1 MTDWKFDGTE
11 DQIDSREIIERI
23 EELEAEQADLV
34 EQLSNGAIT
43 EADMQAFDKEQGAE
57 LDALRALVT
66 EAESS
71 PDWTYGETLI
81 RDDYFIEYTEQLIDD
96 CYPEVSKALASSA
109 WPMTCL
115 KMDYEQAAR
124 DLKVDY
130 FDVTFN
136 GSTYWIRG

>member
-1 MTDWKFDGTE
+1 MSNWKFDGTE

-23 EELEAEQADLV
+23 EELNEKFPLDFDEHAEHV
-34 EQLSNGAIT
+34 
-43 EADMQAFDKEQGAE
+43 
-57 LDALRALVT
+57 ALLKLAS

-71 PDWTYGETLI
+71 PDWAYGEQLI
-81 RDDYFIEYTEQLIDD
+81 SDSYFIEYTEQLIDD

-115 KMDYEQAAR
+115 KMDYELAAR
-124 DLKVDY
+124 VLKFDY

>member
-1 MTDWKFDGTE
+1 MSDWKFDGTE

-34 EQLSNGAIT
+34 ERLSNGAIT
-43 EADMQAFDKEQGAE
+43 EGDMQAFDNEQGAE
-57 LDALRALVT
+57 LDALRALAT

-71 PDWTYGETLI
+71 PDWAYGEQLI
-81 RDDYFIEYTEQLIDD
+81 HDSYFMEYTEQLIDD
-96 CYPEVSKALASSA
+96 CYPEVSKALASDA

-130 FDVTFN
+130 FDVTLN